1 MKIYFH
7 KKLDICDISPF
18 ASANV
23 AMLLKNNT
31 LKINFN
37 TLFTKTTGAIGVKL
51 YYSQKM
57 NVFIM
62 YPLMPAHVLCSRT
75 AL

>member
-7 KKLDICDISPF
+7 KKFDICDISPF

-31 LKINFN
+31 LKIYFN
-37 TLFTKTTGAIGVKL
+37 TLFIKTTSLIGLKL
-51 YYSQKM
+51 HYS
-57 NVFIM
+57 
-62 YPLMPAHVLCSRT
+62 
-75 AL
+75 